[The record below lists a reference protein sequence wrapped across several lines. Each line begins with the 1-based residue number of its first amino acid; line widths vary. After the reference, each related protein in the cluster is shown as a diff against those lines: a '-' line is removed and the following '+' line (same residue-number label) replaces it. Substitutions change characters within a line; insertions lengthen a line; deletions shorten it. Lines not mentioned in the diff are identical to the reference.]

1 MGLYKLR
8 FADRDFVLDDLDGA
22 DLVAKQMQQGFY
34 EAPLP
39 MLTMA
44 LIVRNPGI
52 FLDVG
57 ANNGLYSVLA
67 GITKPDVRIVA
78 FEPYPLALEILKR
91 NIAANNLSDRVD
103 IRSVALSDSE
113 GSATL
118 YLPDREHGLL
128 ETSCSL
134 EPGFRPRNRTLEKEV
149 VKVSLDNIELPGPIG
164 LIKADIEGH
173 ELAFLEG
180 ARKTIARDRP
190 FVFAE
195 VLPPN
200 PENMKGLTKYIQQ
213 LGYMDFR
220 LRKEVAIY
228 AETVEHDPLAWN
240 HAFVPR
246 DRLATFE
253 NACGAHKV
261 ELVRSW

>member
-8 FADRDFVLDDLDGA
+8 FADRDFVLDEVDGT
-22 DLVAKQMQQGFY
+22 DLVSKQMQQGFY

-39 MLTMA
+39 MLAMA
-44 LIVRNPGI
+44 IIARTPGL

-67 GITKPDVRIVA
+67 GITRPDVRIVA
-78 FEPYPLALEILKR
+78 FEPYPPALEILRR
-91 NIAANNLSDRVD
+91 NVYANGLSDRVD
-103 IRSVALSDSE
+103 IRSIALSDSE
-113 GSATL
+113 GSAPL
-118 YLPDREHGLL
+118 YLPARVHGLL
-128 ETSCSL
+128 ETGCSL
-134 EPGFRPRNRTLEKEV
+134 EPSFRPDHRMLDGEVSKTL
-149 VKVSLDNIELPGPIG
+149 LDKIELTEHIS

-173 ELAFLEG
+173 ELAFLKG
-180 ARKTIARDRP
+180 ARKTIERDRP

-200 PENMKGLTKYIQQ
+200 PQNMIGLTKFIQQ
-213 LGYMDFR
+213 MGYLDFR
-220 LRKEVAIY
+220 LRKEVAIFSE
-228 AETVEHDPLAWN
+228 AVEHDPLAWN

-246 DRLATFE
+246 DRLAEFQA
-253 NACGAHKV
+253 ACAAHHI